1 MTKEKILE
9 ILNKKIEAVKKDVNY
24 WYTTYQISSSKLD
37 LLEGLVDEL
46 LKLEEVEELE
56 KGEQKNGKRKAD
68 RNLQ

>member
-9 ILNKKIEAVKKDVNY
+9 ILNKKIDAVKKDVNY

-46 LKLEEVEELE
+46 LKLEEGEESE
-56 KGEQKNGKRKAD
+56 KGEE
-68 RNLQ
+68 

>member
-9 ILNKKIEAVKKDVNY
+9 ILNKKIDAVKKDVNY

-46 LKLEEVEELE
+46 LKLESEGEESE
-56 KGEQKNGKRKAD
+56 KGEQKNE
-68 RNLQ
+68 

>member
-9 ILNKKIEAVKKDVNY
+9 ILNKKIDAVKKDVNY

-56 KGEQKNGKRKAD
+56 KGEKWNG
-68 RNLQ
+68 

>member
-9 ILNKKIEAVKKDVNY
+9 ILNKKIDAVKKDVNY

-56 KGEQKNGKRKAD
+56 KGEK
-68 RNLQ
+68 

>member
-9 ILNKKIEAVKKDVNY
+9 ILNKKIDAVKKDVNY

-46 LKLEEVEELE
+46 LKLEEGEESE
-56 KGEQKNGKRKAD
+56 KGGK
-68 RNLQ
+68 

>member
-9 ILNKKIEAVKKDVNY
+9 ILNKKIDAVKKDVNY

-46 LKLEEVEELE
+46 LKLEEGEESE
-56 KGEQKNGKRKAD
+56 KGEK
-68 RNLQ
+68 